1 MEITVDGTNAVVL
14 PAECVAVT
22 LTIGFTGPGREPVV
36 RDTADATDAVRALL
50 DAVVA
55 DDGGSDARLTGLRTW
70 TNIPYDRDGRPG
82 HPQHV
87 AQVRGSVTIKDLTRV
102 AGFLG
107 ELATTQGAQV
117 EGVNWQL
124 FDATRDRVQP
134 EVLRGA
140 FEDARQRAQ
149 WIAEAAG
156 YSEVTVASVEDNGA
170 PSFGPP
176 LKAARMAMA
185 DSAPSLDLDPEDV
198 QVAATLRVR
207 FAAS

>member
-1 MEITVDGTNAVVL
+1 MEITVEGNSAAVL
-14 PAECVAVT
+14 PAECVSVD
-22 LTIGFTGPGREPVV
+22 LTIGFTGPSRDQVV
-36 RDTADATDAVRALL
+36 RDTAAASEVVRSLL

-70 TNIPYDRDGRPG
+70 TNIPYDRNGKPG

-107 ELATTQGAQV
+107 DLATTSGAQV
-117 EGVNWQL
+117 AGVNWRL

-140 FEDARQRAQ
+140 FEDALQRAR
-149 WIAEAAG
+149 WIADAAG
-156 YSEVTVASVEDNGA
+156 ASDLKVASIEDRGGPTFA
-170 PSFGPP
+170 PPM
-176 LKAARMAMA
+176 KAMRMAMA
-185 DSAPSLDLDPEDV
+185 DSAPSFDLDPDDV
-198 QVAATLRVR
+198 QVAATLNVK
-207 FAAS
+207 FTAS